1 MKRSS
6 PSGCNTAGVNVEGE
20 LAASPSP
27 RAVVHIPHSSTTVP
41 DDVRRTFVLSD
52 PALEQELLRLTD
64 RYTDELFSLDPLN
77 VIPVVFGVS
86 RIVVDPE
93 RFPDDAQE
101 PMAARGMGA
110 VYMAT
115 TGGAP
120 LRARLT
126 ASQRAELLARFYEP
140 HHAALEAATQTV
152 LNATGDCLIL
162 DGHSFPDNPLP
173 CDLNQDRP
181 RPEICIGAD
190 PFHTSDQLATEAVKR
205 FSAYGLDVAVNQPYA
220 GALVPS
226 RWYRRDTRVSSV
238 MIEINRRLYMD
249 EANGQKTADF
259 AETLS
264 IVRSVLTPL
273 VSEPRT
279 ARVE

>member
-1 MKRSS
+1 MTPACPSS
-6 PSGCNTAGVNVEGE
+6 CKTAGVNVDGE

-27 RAVVHIPHSSTTVP
+27 CAVVHIPHSSTTIP

-52 PALEQELLRLTD
+52 PALERELLRLTD

-86 RIVVDPE
+86 RFVVDPE

-115 TGGAP
+115 TEGAP
-120 LRARLT
+120 LRARLSV
-126 ASQRAELLARFYEP
+126 SQRAELLARFYEP

-152 LNATGDCLIL
+152 LNATGHCLIL
-162 DGHSFPDNPLP
+162 DGHSFPNDPLP

-190 PFHTSDQLATEAVKR
+190 PFHTSDHLATEAVKS
-205 FSAYGLDVAVNQPYA
+205 FAAHGLDVAVNRPYA
-220 GALVPS
+220 GALVPA
-226 RWYRRDTRVSSV
+226 RWYRRDARVSAV
-238 MIEINRRLYMD
+238 MIEINRRLNMD
-249 EANGQKTADF
+249 EANGKKTADF

-264 IVRSVLTPL
+264 IVRSALTAL
-273 VSEPRT
+273 TSEPRT
-279 ARVE
+279 VRA